1 MWLMRKILNPIQI
14 KPNIVK
20 NNSDIWVLSSMRV
33 INFNFLTLQLR
44 GVAIELY
51 GLHLLYVRE
60 KALILI
66 QKER

>member
-14 KPNIVK
+14 KSNRVK

-44 GVAIELY
+44 VAAIELY